1 MQREK
6 LIRESQS
13 RSVGALLS
21 PNLKLERHDTRG
33 GWFASFAARRR
44 VVGEEEMLIETI
56 DDLFQCVKGSSSKA
70 GVFRCCLLI
79 LLLIP
84 IGTARAQTATRFETP
99 PTLPAQELAPATL
112 LDGNSF
118 HVDQAVPTDGL
129 TAHFTLRSDVGTFN
143 ADGLEML
150 RIRVAE
156 LPVIEELNQTSKSK
170 VFAQALATNAAAPVA
185 AAGQMVMH
193 PVDTVTGLPAGVGRF
208 FGRVGLGAQKIKEA
222 ATTPEEASAGERAGQ
237 VATRSFHAT
246 RDVLGYEQERRGLAK
261 KLHVDPYTTNPILS
275 KQLDDFAVVAFRAHV
290 GVTTA
295 MSVFIPGSMAI
306 TATRA
311 VSNWV
316 YDTPRADLIV
326 QNQKKLQEMNVPDA
340 NIHEFMNNKAF
351 PLSVQTAFVEDLTRV
366 SEVPGSIDI
375 VALAS
380 TAESEEQARFLASS
394 LDMLANY
401 HQSHTPLVAVIARG
415 TIIGRDRA
423 GVIVVP
429 AEVDYVSW
437 TKRTSYF
444 ANRPDLVSP
453 KRSAWLSGQM
463 SPLAKKNFQA
473 LGWNVRERTKL

>member
-1 MQREK
+1 
-6 LIRESQS
+6 
-13 RSVGALLS
+13 LLVS
-21 PNLKLERHDTRG
+21 
-33 GWFASFAARRR
+33 
-44 VVGEEEMLIETI
+44 
-56 DDLFQCVKGSSSKA
+56 
-70 GVFRCCLLI
+70 
-79 LLLIP
+79 
-84 IGTARAQTATRFETP
+84 GTAVAQTAPQFETP

-112 LDGNSF
+112 INGEGF
-118 HVDQAVPTDGL
+118 HVDEEVPTDGL
-129 TAHFTLRSDVGTFN
+129 TAHFTLRSNVGTFQAN
-143 ADGLEML
+143 GLEML

-156 LPVIEELNQTSKSK
+156 IPAIVELNQTSKTK
-170 VFAQALATNAAAPVA
+170 VFAQALATNAAAPVT

-208 FGRVGLGAQKIKEA
+208 FGRVSLGAQKLKEA
-222 ATTPEEASAGERAGQ
+222 ATQPEEGTAGEKAGQ
-237 VATRSFHAT
+237 VASRPFHTT

-261 KLHVDPYTTNPILS
+261 KLHVDPYTTNPILA

-306 TATRA
+306 TATRV
-311 VSNWV
+311 VSTWV

-326 QNQKKLQEMNVPDA
+326 QNQKKLQQMGVPDA
-340 NIHEFMNNKAF
+340 TIHAFMGNEAF

-366 SEVPGSIDI
+366 SGVPGSINI

-380 TAESEEQARFLASS
+380 TAESEEQARFLAAC

-401 HQSHTPLVAVIARG
+401 HQSQTPLVSIIARG
-415 TIIGRDRA
+415 TVIGRDRA
-423 GVIVVP
+423 GAIVVP

-453 KRSAWLSGQM
+453 KRGAWLSGQM

-473 LGWNVRERTKL
+473 LGWSVREKTKL

>member
-1 MQREK
+1 
-6 LIRESQS
+6 
-13 RSVGALLS
+13 
-21 PNLKLERHDTRG
+21 
-33 GWFASFAARRR
+33 
-44 VVGEEEMLIETI
+44 MLIETI
-56 DDLFQCVKGSSSKA
+56 GDLFQCVKGSSLKA
-70 GVFRCCLLI
+70 DVFRCSLLI

-84 IGTARAQTATRFETP
+84 IRTASAQTATQFEAP

-112 LDGNSF
+112 INGNGF

-129 TAHFTLRSDVGTFN
+129 TAHFTLHSDVGTFN

-156 LPVIEELNQTSKSK
+156 IPAIVELNQTSKSK
-170 VFAQALATNAAAPVA
+170 VFTQALATNAAAPVA

-193 PVDTVTGLPAGVGRF
+193 PVDTVKGLPAGVGRF

-222 ATTPEEASAGERAGQ
+222 ATTPEEASAGERTGQ
-237 VATRSFHAT
+237 VATRTFQAT

-295 MSVFIPGSMAI
+295 ISVFIPGSMAI
-306 TATRA
+306 TATRV
-311 VSNWV
+311 VSTWV

-326 QNQKKLQEMNVPDA
+326 QNQKKLQEMGVPDET
-340 NIHEFMNNKAF
+340 IHVFMSNKAF
-351 PLSVQTAFVEDLTRV
+351 PLSVQTVFVEDLTRV
-366 SEVPGSIDI
+366 SGVPGSIDI

-380 TAESEEQARFLASS
+380 TAESEDQARFLAGC

-401 HQSHTPLVAVIARG
+401 HQSHTPLVSIIARG

-423 GVIVVP
+423 GVIIVP

-463 SPLAKKNFQA
+463 SPLAKKNFHA
-473 LGWNVRERTKL
+473 LGWSVRERTKL

>member
-1 MQREK
+1 
-6 LIRESQS
+6 
-13 RSVGALLS
+13 
-21 PNLKLERHDTRG
+21 
-33 GWFASFAARRR
+33 
-44 VVGEEEMLIETI
+44 
-56 DDLFQCVKGSSSKA
+56 
-70 GVFRCCLLI
+70 
-79 LLLIP
+79 
-84 IGTARAQTATRFETP
+84 
-99 PTLPAQELAPATL
+99 
-112 LDGNSF
+112 
-118 HVDQAVPTDGL
+118 
-129 TAHFTLRSDVGTFN
+129 
-143 ADGLEML
+143 
-150 RIRVAE
+150 
-156 LPVIEELNQTSKSK
+156 
-170 VFAQALATNAAAPVA
+170 
-185 AAGQMVMH
+185 MVMH
-193 PVDTVTGLPAGVGRF
+193 PVDTVKGLPAGVGRF

-222 ATTPEEASAGERAGQ
+222 ATTPEEASAGEKAGQ
-237 VATRSFHAT
+237 VASRTFHTT

-275 KQLDDFAVVAFRAHV
+275 KQLDDFAVVAFRAHI

-306 TATRA
+306 TATRV
-311 VSNWV
+311 VSTWV

-326 QNQKKLQEMNVPDA
+326 QNQKKLQAMKVPDA
-340 NIHEFMNNKAF
+340 TVNSFMGNEAF

-366 SEVPGSIDI
+366 SGVPGSIDI

-380 TAESEEQARFLASS
+380 TAQSEDQARFLAAC

-401 HQSHTPLVAVIARG
+401 HQSHTPLVAIVARG

-437 TKRTSYF
+437 TQRTSYF

-453 KRSAWLSGQM
+453 KRTAWLSGQM

>member
-1 MQREK
+1 M
-6 LIRESQS
+6 
-13 RSVGALLS
+13 
-21 PNLKLERHDTRG
+21 
-33 GWFASFAARRR
+33 F
-44 VVGEEEMLIETI
+44 IETVPSV
-56 DDLFQCVKGSSSKA
+56 FQLVKRSFPEV

-84 IGTARAQTATRFETP
+84 IRTANAQTAARFETP
-99 PTLPAQELAPATL
+99 PTLPAQELAPASL
-112 LDGNSF
+112 LNGNGF
-118 HVDQAVPTDGL
+118 HVDQEVPTDGL

-156 LPVIEELNQTSKSK
+156 IPAIMELNQTSKTK
-170 VFAQALATNAAAPVA
+170 VFAQALAANAAAPVA

-222 ATTPEEASAGERAGQ
+222 ATTPEEASAGEKAGQ
-237 VATRSFHAT
+237 VASRTFHT
-246 RDVLGYEQERRGLAK
+246 SRDVLGYEQERRGLAK

-275 KQLDDFAVVAFRAHV
+275 KQLDDFALVAFRAHV
-290 GVTTA
+290 GVTTT

-306 TATRA
+306 TATRV
-311 VSNWV
+311 VSTWV

-340 NIHEFMNNKAF
+340 SIHAFMDNKAF

-366 SEVPGSIDI
+366 SGVPGSIDI
-375 VALAS
+375 VALVS
-380 TAESEEQARFLASS
+380 TAESEDQARFLASS

-401 HQSHTPLVAVIARG
+401 HQSQTPLASIIARG

-423 GVIVVP
+423 GVVVVP

-473 LGWNVRERTKL
+473 LGWNVHEKTKLLTQAARATRNSGQALNEGANRRIASDRQWASSGY

>member
-1 MQREK
+1 MDTK
-6 LIRESQS
+6 AAGISQS
-13 RSVGALLS
+13 EESWGRQG
-21 PNLKLERHDTRG
+21 NRG
-33 GWFASFAARRR
+33 
-44 VVGEEEMLIETI
+44 MLIKAI
-56 DDLFQCVKGSSSKA
+56 RGIFLHANGSAMHA
-70 GVFRCCLLI
+70 GIYRSFLLM

-84 IGTARAQTATRFETP
+84 VRTASAQTAVQFEIP
-99 PTLPAQELAPATL
+99 ATLQASQLAPASL
-112 LDGNSF
+112 LSGNGF
-118 HVDQAVPTDGL
+118 RVDQDVPTDGL

-156 LPVIEELNQTSKSK
+156 IPAIEELNETSKTK
-170 VFAQALATNAAAPVA
+170 VFAQALAANAAAPVA
-185 AAGQMVMH
+185 AAGQMIMH
-193 PVDTVTGLPAGVGRF
+193 PVDTVKGIPAGVGRF

-222 ATTPEEASAGERAGQ
+222 ATTPEEASLGEKSGQ
-237 VATRSFHAT
+237 VATSTFQTT

-275 KQLDDFAVVAFRAHV
+275 KQLDDFAVVAFRAHI

-306 TATRA
+306 TATRV
-311 VSNWV
+311 VSTWV

-340 NIHEFMNNKAF
+340 SIQAFMGNKAF
-351 PLSVQTAFVEDLTRV
+351 PLSVQTAFVEDLSRV
-366 SEVPGSIDI
+366 SEVPGFVDV

-380 TAESEEQARFLASS
+380 TAESEDQARFLASC

-401 HQSHTPLVAVIARG
+401 HQSHTALVNIIARG
-415 TIIGRDRA
+415 TVIGRDRT

-437 TKRTSYF
+437 TNRTSYF
-444 ANRPDLVSP
+444 ANRPDLDSP
-453 KRSAWLSGQM
+453 KRAAWLSGQM

-473 LGWNVRERTKL
+473 LGWNVREMTKL

>member
-1 MQREK
+1 M
-6 LIRESQS
+6 
-13 RSVGALLS
+13 
-21 PNLKLERHDTRG
+21 
-33 GWFASFAARRR
+33 F
-44 VVGEEEMLIETI
+44 
-56 DDLFQCVKGSSSKA
+56 SKTGP
-70 GVFRCCLLI
+70 GVFQHVKRSYPEVGVFQCCLLI

-84 IGTARAQTATRFETP
+84 IRTASAQTVAQFETP
-99 PTLPAQELAPATL
+99 PTLQAQELAPASL
-112 LDGNSF
+112 INGDGF
-118 HVDQAVPTDGL
+118 HVDQEVPTDGL

-156 LPVIEELNQTSKSK
+156 IPAIVELNQTSKSK
-170 VFAQALATNAAAPVA
+170 VFVQALAANTAAPVA

-222 ATTPEEASAGERAGQ
+222 ATTPEASTGERAGQ
-237 VATRSFHAT
+237 VASRTFHTT

-261 KLHVDPYTTNPILS
+261 KLHVDPYTTNPILA
-275 KQLDDFAVVAFRAHV
+275 KQLDDFALVAFRAHV
-290 GVTTA
+290 GVTTT

-306 TATRA
+306 TATRI
-311 VSNWV
+311 VSTWV

-340 NIHEFMNNKAF
+340 SIHAFMDNKAF
-351 PLSVQTAFVEDLTRV
+351 PLSVQTGFVEDLTRV
-366 SEVPGSIDI
+366 SGVPGSIDI

-380 TAESEEQARFLASS
+380 TAESEEQARFLASC

-401 HQSHTPLVAVIARG
+401 HQSHTPLVSIIARG
-415 TIIGRDRA
+415 TIVGRDRA

-453 KRSAWLSGQM
+453 KRGAWLSGQM

-473 LGWNVRERTKL
+473 LGWSVREKTRL